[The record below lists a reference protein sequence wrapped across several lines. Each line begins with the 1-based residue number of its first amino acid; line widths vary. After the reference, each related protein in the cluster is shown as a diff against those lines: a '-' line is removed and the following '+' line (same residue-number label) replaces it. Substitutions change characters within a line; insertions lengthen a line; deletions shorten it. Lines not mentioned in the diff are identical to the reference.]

1 MNWEYNS
8 CKTNKNWWW
17 AELQKRSWWIN
28 MWSFVLITRTGNK
41 NLPELLYLCS
51 SIIQANYLFNL
62 FYVNKVSK
70 GEDGKKM
77 NWNKFLEK
85 NQIDIELSY

>member
-1 MNWEYNS
+1 M
-8 CKTNKNWWW
+8 
-17 AELQKRSWWIN
+17 
-28 MWSFVLITRTGNK
+28 
-41 NLPELLYLCS
+41 PELLYLCS

-85 NQIDIELSY
+85 NQIDVELSY